1 MARGQGSAR
10 RRGPGP
16 LLSPT
21 WVVQI
26 HDLQQAR
33 AVLDR
38 ARAQGWAAIL
48 VTAPGMAAFAG
59 VGFWHAVETALA
71 QPVVVDCGDDAGLA
85 MAALRQGSRE
95 LLFSGPEA
103 VAVKLD
109 SMAGQLGGRVHRD
122 LGDEVLA
129 LRPEDDPAVVLA
141 GHGQMHHGA

>member
-1 MARGQGSAR
+1 MARGQGSPR
-10 RRGPGP
+10 RRGAGP
-16 LLSPT
+16 LLSRAR
-21 WVVQI
+21 VVHV

-33 AVLDR
+33 AVLDQ
-38 ARAQGWAAIL
+38 ARLRGWEARL

-59 VGFWHAVETALA
+59 TGFWHAVELALG

-95 LLFSGPEA
+95 LLFSGRED

-122 LGDEVLA
+122 LGSEVIA
-129 LRPEDDPAVVLA
+129 LLPEDDPAGVL
-141 GHGQMHHGA
+141 GAHE